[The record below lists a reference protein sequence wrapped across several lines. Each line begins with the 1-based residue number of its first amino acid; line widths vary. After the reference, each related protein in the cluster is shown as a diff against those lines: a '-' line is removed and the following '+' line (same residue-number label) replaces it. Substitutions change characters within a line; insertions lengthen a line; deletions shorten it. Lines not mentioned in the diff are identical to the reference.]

1 MGFEMSQ
8 RNETLTA
15 AQTRLESRQSRFTPA
30 RRLVV
35 ETLSGSPGPQ
45 SAAGLAQQI
54 GSEVPLSSLYRT
66 LSILE
71 DAGVIERFPDQAG
84 VARYELAE
92 WLTGHH
98 HHMTCTECGDTNDV
112 AVPGD
117 LEATVANIA
126 SEVGRRFNFEVTGH
140 RLDLQGVCS
149 QCR

>member
-1 MGFEMSQ
+1 MRQ
-8 RNETLTA
+8 RNETLA
-15 AQTRLESRQSRFTPA
+15 AARTRLESRRARFTPA
-30 RRLVV
+30 RRLVI

-45 SAAGLAQQI
+45 SAADLGGAI
-54 GSEVPLSSLYRT
+54 DGHIPISSLYRT
-66 LSILE
+66 LSVLE
-71 DAGVIERFPDQAG
+71 NTGVIERFPDQTG

-98 HHMTCTECGDTNDV
+98 HHMTCIECGATSDV

-117 LEATVANIA
+117 LEATVVDIV
-126 SEVGRRFNFEVTGH
+126 SKVGDRFDFEVTGH